1 MPKAK
6 NTTAKLRP
14 ALTPEAREKQLIA
27 LANEAAEK
35 QLREGTASS
44 QIITYFLK
52 AGSTKDQLELEKL
65 REENRLLKAKTE
77 ALQSQKRMEETYAEA
92 LAAMRK
98 YSGQGG
104 DVDAY

>member
-1 MPKAK
+1 MLKAK

-104 DVDAY
+104 DVDEY

>member
-6 NTTAKLRP
+6 NTAAKLRP

-104 DVDAY
+104 DVDEY

>member
-1 MPKAK
+1 MP
-6 NTTAKLRP
+6 TTAKLRP

-104 DVDAY
+104 DVDEY